1 MYPTTAKIN
10 EKLLLLSKVIHVVK
24 SYVCSKAFIF
34 PLLLSISS
42 RFIHLV
48 FRLFPCIN
56 STHPRLFFSLSLQF
70 WCQWIKII
78 IYQYL
83 CHTDLSGSC
92 TNSRTY
98 VYINEKGQNFVLSK
112 SGSRIL
118 IFCLKFHRLFIYI
131 KKFVRFS
138 VGFTLSDKKLRISL
152 EGVFYLN
159 KNCNFK

>member
-1 MYPTTAKIN
+1 MNVKLVDIHSTYKIIYPTTAKIN

-34 PLLLSISS
+34 SVLLSISS

-48 FRLFPCIN
+48 FRLFLCIN
-56 STHPRLFFSLSLQF
+56 SNTPTFIFLPLWF

-83 CHTDLSGSC
+83 CHTDLSESC

-98 VYINEKGQNFVLSK
+98 VYINEKGPNFVLSK
-112 SGSRIL
+112 SGSRIV
-118 IFCLKFHRLFIYI
+118 IFCLKFHRLFIYVWCI

-138 VGFTLSDKKLRISL
+138 VGFTLR
-152 EGVFYLN
+152 
-159 KNCNFK
+159 